1 MVRPVGGNAYNQP
14 SDIQTQSTNATNNKS
29 QTQKPPNGP
38 EEPPVG
44 SFAKTP
50 QPLREKAELEA
61 DSKKRSDDL
70 DKELRKYADKT
81 PKKSQEVKIEEPPDL
96 QFKDAD
102 KLKSPNTRLDREY
115 NKQIVSS
122 MLKADLA
129 GTPKGLFTKNYE
141 NASPKQK
148 EEMARALQGAI
159 ADDKDLN
166 KFIQEKPERLQR
178 TNEIVDKVLP
188 DPSIKENVKSR
199 AAIQNFK
206 EWDKYN
212 KPPDKYPLIV
222 VPGYTPLGQKDPLK
236 LHPTGEDRCK
246 MAYEEYKKGRAPFIM
261 VSGGN
266 VHPSDTNFNEAV
278 EMKRKLKEMGVPEE
292 RIIVEGKARHSTT
305 NLRNAGRFM
314 LEDGHKD
321 KFKSALVLTDGGQ
334 AFYFSE
340 HALTFGAFHGRSQ
353 SELGYT
359 VGRLNG
365 TLQQNGNIEVDFR
378 PSEDVKRRNKTDILD
393 P

>member
-1 MVRPVGGNAYNQP
+1 MVRPVGGNAYTQP
-14 SDIQTQSTNATNNKS
+14 SDIQTQSTNATNDKS
-29 QTQKPPNGP
+29 VTQPPNTT
-38 EEPPVG
+38 EEPPIG
-44 SFAKTP
+44 SFAKAP

-70 DKELRKYADKT
+70 QKELQRYADKT
-81 PKKSQEVKIEEPPDL
+81 PKKSQEVKIEEPPDYT
-96 QFKDAD
+96 FKDVD

-115 NKQIVSS
+115 NKQTVGA

-129 GTPKGLFTKNYE
+129 GTPKGLFTKNYDS
-141 NASPKQK
+141 ASPQQK
-148 EEMARALQGAI
+148 EEMARALQGAL
-159 ADDKDLN
+159 ADDKNLN
-166 KFIQEKPERLQR
+166 KFIQEKPERLAR

-188 DPSIKENVKSR
+188 DPSIKANEKTR
-199 AAIQNFK
+199 AAIKNFK

-212 KPPDKYPLIV
+212 DPPKKYPLIV
-222 VPGYTPLGQKDPLK
+222 VPGYTPLGQEDPLK
-236 LHPTGEDRCK
+236 LHPTAEERCK
-246 MAYEEYKKGRAPFIM
+246 MAADEYKKGRAPFIM

-266 VHPSDTNFNEAV
+266 VHPSDTQFNEAI
-278 EMKRKLKEMGVPEE
+278 EMKAKLKEMGVPED

-334 AFYFSE
+334 AFYFGE

-353 SELGYT
+353 AELGYT

-365 TLQQNGNIEVDFR
+365 SLRENGNLEVDFR
-378 PSEDVKRRNKTDILD
+378 PSQDVKRKNTSDILD

>member
-1 MVRPVGGNAYNQP
+1 MVRPVTGNAYSPPQ
-14 SDIQTQSTNATNNKS
+14 IQTQPAVAPKDKTEAQDPSNGS
-29 QTQKPPNGP
+29 Q
-38 EEPPVG
+38 EPTG
-44 SFAKTP
+44 NFAKTP
-50 QPLREKAELEA
+50 QPLRQKADLEVE
-61 DSKKRSDDL
+61 SKKRSEDL

-81 PKKSQEVKIEEPPDL
+81 PKKSQEVKIEEPPDRS
-96 QFKDAD
+96 FTDVD

-115 NKQIVSS
+115 NKQTVGA

-129 GTPKGLFTKNYE
+129 GTPTGLFTKNYE
-141 NASPKQK
+141 SASPQQK
-148 EEMARALQGAI
+148 EEMARALQGAL
-159 ADDKDLN
+159 ADDKNLN
-166 KFIQEKPERLQR
+166 KFIQEKPERLAR

-206 EWDKYN
+206 EWNKYN
-212 KPPDKYPLIV
+212 DPPKKYPLIV
-222 VPGYTPLGQKDPLK
+222 VPGYTPLGQEDPLK
-236 LHPTGEDRCK
+236 LHPTGEERCK
-246 MAYEEYKKGRAPFIM
+246 MAYEEYKKDRAPFIM

-266 VHPSDTNFNEAV
+266 VHPSDTNYNEAV
-278 EMKRKLKEMGVPEE
+278 QMKKKLMDMGVPEE

-340 HALTFGAFHGRSQ
+340 HVLTFGAFHGRSQ

-365 TLQQNGNIEVDFR
+365 TLQQNGNIEVDYR

>member
-1 MVRPVGGNAYNQP
+1 MVRPVGGNAYSQP
-14 SDIQTQSTNATNNKS
+14 SGIQTQSTAATNNKS
-29 QTQKPPNGP
+29 VTQDPAQGSQ
-38 EEPPVG
+38 EPLG
-44 SFAKTP
+44 NFAKTP
-50 QPLREKAELEA
+50 QPLRGKAELEA
-61 DSKKRSDDL
+61 ESKKRSDDL
-70 DKELRKYADKT
+70 NKELRDRYADKT

-96 QFKDAD
+96 QFKDVD

-115 NKQIVSS
+115 NKQMVSS

-141 NASPKQK
+141 AASPTQK

-166 KFIQEKPERLQR
+166 KFIQEKPERLAR

-188 DPSIKENVKSR
+188 DPSIKENVKCR

-212 KPPDKYPLIV
+212 NPPDKYPLIV

-266 VHPSDTNFNEAV
+266 VHPSDTNYNEAV
-278 EMKRKLKEMGVPEE
+278 GMKRKLKEMGVPEE

-340 HALTFGAFHGRSQ
+340 HVLTFGAFHGRSQ
-353 SELGYT
+353 AELGYT